1 MCGCSSRGTEW
12 KREEVGRLFESRRMD
27 VLALCETKMLGR
39 GEVVF
44 GNVCGRKSGLM
55 NVNANASEGVA
66 MIVKEELKEYVREWK
81 EVSSRLMWMRMR
93 LGADNWVFVS
103 VYGPDSGRSVEEKE
117 VFWDELRTCLQ
128 GFRANEKVVVLG
140 DLNARVGD
148 STIPGIIGDFGV
160 NGVNANGE
168 RMIEMCGECEMA
180 VGNTYFKKR
189 LIHKITWVRRGGGET
204 GDRALMDYVLISSK
218 DKERLLDVNV
228 LRGVHGG
235 MSDHFLVEGKL
246 KVKYKWEKR
255 REGEGERGREMIKL
269 SEFAK
274 GEKVLEYQAKVEE
287 KWEGVRESEWRGVE
301 EEWVSFKETVYK
313 SAVEVCGMRR
323 VGGRGIRKGS
333 EWWNESVKKVLKEK
347 RQVFERWLQSKRSED
362 WDLYKEKRSEA
373 KRAVKEAKRLA
384 NERWG
389 ERLAGNF
396 RDSKKMFWKE
406 MKRIRKGESKKE
418 ECVKDVNGEVLS
430 ERRRVLGRWGEYFGS
445 LLNATDEREAEIA
458 VVGGGGMP
466 RGGRSM
472 NEEIGKTEVRAAIK
486 RLKAGKAAGMDRIAG
501 ECIRSGGE
509 VIVEWLVRI
518 FNGCFEVGCV
528 PGDWKS
534 ACIVPLYK
542 GKGDTREC
550 GSYRGISLLSVVG
563 KVYGRVL
570 IERVI
575 ECTNGAVGGEQ
586 CGFRK
591 GMSCSDQVFAVRQ
604 ICEKK
609 LEKHQEV
616 FWAFMDLEK
625 AYDRIDR
632 EALWQVLRIYGVGGC
647 VLGGIQSFY
656 VGSSACVRVGSD
668 LSESFEVNVGLRQGC
683 VMSPWLFNVFMDG
696 VVREVK
702 MRTMERGLML
712 KGQNGWEWEVS
723 QLLFADDTALV
734 ASTEERL
741 QRLVNEFGVVC
752 EKRKLRVNIGKSK
765 VMVCSRQGGRAELNV
780 RLNGE
785 VLEEVETFK
794 YLGSVI
800 GKGTGVSKDVR
811 QRVSDGAAAY
821 GAMKSV
827 WRVKEVGMRVKKALY
842 ESIVVPTVLYGGE
855 SWGLRRED
863 RDKLN
868 VMEMNCLRNM
878 CGVSRREHVT
888 NEEIRRR
895 VGVDRTLEDRADER
909 VLNWFGHVERM
920 SVERLTKRVYESSVE
935 GSRGR
940 GAPPKG
946 WMSGVKEA
954 LRKRDTTV
962 ANAKMLCQTR
972 NDWRA
977 IVYRGGIFDDAA

>member
-920 SVERLTKRVYESSVE
+920 SAERLTKRVYESSVE
-935 GSRGR
+935 GARGR